1 MGWDGIM
8 PGAKSY
14 AQDTRRER
22 GGRIVEDKRDNAVT

>member
-8 PGAKSY
+8 PGARY
-14 AQDTRRER
+14 EEGG